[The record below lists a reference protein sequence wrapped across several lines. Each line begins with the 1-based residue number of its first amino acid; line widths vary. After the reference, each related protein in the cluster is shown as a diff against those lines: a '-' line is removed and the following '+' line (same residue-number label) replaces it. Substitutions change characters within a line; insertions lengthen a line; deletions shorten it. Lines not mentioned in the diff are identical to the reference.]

1 MVKITHEKGRHYFLC
16 EVDTSVSPANIDITR
31 GMPVDAFGCTKC
43 GAIMLNN
50 PNIIQQ

>member
-1 MVKITHEKGRHYFLC
+1 MVKIELDKGKHYFLC
-16 EVDTSVSPANIDITR
+16 QVDTSVSPANIDITK

-50 PNIIQQ
+50 PNIKQ